1 MEIIDNFLPEKVF
14 ESFSKTI
21 TGTNFPWFLCN
32 VLEYDATQP
41 SKGID
46 EKTLCNPLDNYQ
58 FSYLFYSFL
67 HGEGNQPHKGMQF
80 DLIYPFI
87 EILEVKRLIQV
98 KANLIVRT
106 NNIIEHGYH
115 TDHPYKDAKTAV
127 FYVNDNDG
135 YTKFETGAYVESVA
149 NRLVIFDGG
158 LIHSASEYFGWDIHT
173 SRLFHIFFFN

>member
-1 MEIIDNFLPEKVF
+1 
-14 ESFSKTI
+14 
-21 TGTNFPWFLCN
+21 
-32 VLEYDATQP
+32 
-41 SKGID
+41 
-46 EKTLCNPLDNYQ
+46 
-58 FSYLFYSFL
+58 
-67 HGEGNQPHKGMQF
+67 MQF

-98 KANLIVRT
+98 KANLTVRT

-149 NRLVIFDGG
+149 NRLVIFDSQIQHTGTTCTNQ
-158 LIHSASEYFGWDIHT
+158 FG
-173 SRLFHIFFFN
+173 RFVVNFNFTNK